1 MSKLTPKLVKETIT
15 PGSYQDGRGLIYRVS
30 QTGRRYWVYRFMFET
45 HRHDLEL
52 GTYPSTSL
60 RDARLKA
67 DKHRL
72 DISRGINP
80 ILVRLEK
87 KQRQVAEQ
95 RALND
100 FETEAKRFIKTHAIS
115 WSEKHRQQWENSLAT
130 YVYPIIG
137 EHRLADIDTD
147 DVLEVLE
154 PIWATVPVTANRV
167 RNRIELVLDAAK
179 ARKLRSGENPA
190 RWRGHLDKLLPK
202 QSQSVL
208 PFPTCTS
215 PEAKSILYRL
225 DSLDSTSGRAA
236 EMMILTALRN
246 SEICGARW
254 DELDVD
260 ARVWT
265 IPPERMKNN
274 RQHRVP
280 LTPQMLEVIEQ
291 QRGRHAIWLFPNATK
306 KGPLP
311 GNAIGRALN
320 ELKMPTGV
328 PHGFRSTFR
337 TWCAEETSFPR
348 EVCELALAHRLAG
361 KVEAAYNRSDLLEK
375 RRSLM
380 DAWNNYLRP
389 DGIESDQASAA

>member
-1 MSKLTPKLVKETIT
+1 MSKLTPKFVKDTIA

-30 QTGRRYWVYRFMFET
+30 QTGRRYWVYRFMFAT
-45 HRHDLEL
+45 QRHDLEL

-60 RDARLKA
+60 RDARLQA

-80 ILVRLEK
+80 ILARLEK
-87 KQRQVAEQ
+87 KQRQIAEQ
-95 RALND
+95 RAVND
-100 FETEAKRFIKTHAIS
+100 FETEAKRYIKTHAVS
-115 WSEKHRQQWENSLAT
+115 WSEKHRQQWENSLAA

-137 EHRLADIDTD
+137 EHRLADVDTD

-154 PIWATVPVTANRV
+154 PIWTKVPVTANRV

-202 QSQSVL
+202 QSQSVR
-208 PFPTCTS
+208 PFPACTS
-215 PEAKSILYRL
+215 EEAKSILYRL
-225 DSLDSTSGRAA
+225 DSLDSTAGRAA
-236 EMMILTALRN
+236 EMMILSALRN

-254 DELDVD
+254 DELDVSS
-260 ARVWT
+260 RIWT
-265 IPPERMKNN
+265 IPPERMKNS

-291 QRGRHAIWLFPNATK
+291 QRGRHLIWVFPNATN

-320 ELKMPTGV
+320 ELKVPTGV

-375 RRSLM
+375 RRLLM

-389 DGIESDQASAA
+389 DGLEADQASAA